1 MEGSRMDQI
10 FSLVQHPFSV
20 LAFSQ
25 AQGSI
30 GVETEICQVERH
42 VHYDVAYWDACR
54 RADNRQLG
62 GRKHQSISC
71 LCRGEFGVYQ
81 IW

>member
-1 MEGSRMDQI
+1 MDRI
-10 FSLVQHPFSV
+10 SSLAQHPFLV

-25 AQGSI
+25 AQGSS
-30 GVETEICQVERH
+30 GVGTETCQVERH

-54 RADNRQLG
+54 CADNRQLG
-62 GRKHQSISC
+62 GGKYQSVSC